1 MKDPTNE
8 IDAIPW
14 GLGIIIVCGITMAIL
29 IKFYPE
35 PKEPEKPKL
44 TPVVAGEKA
53 HDTVREF
60 IKGWKKS
67 EPNP

>member
-1 MKDPTNE
+1 MKYPDNE

-14 GLGIIIVCGITMAIL
+14 GLGIIIVCGITTAIL
-29 IKFYPE
+29 IKFYP
-35 PKEPEKPKL
+35 EPEKPKL
-44 TPVVAGEKA
+44 TPVVAGEKT

-67 EPNP
+67 EPKP